1 MIGIRELPNL
11 SYLLFLKTFAKSFLI
26 KKILYLVFFCFWKMG
41 FSHFNPKW
49 LTPKWNT
56 VTLPE
61 KKEASWI
68 KTKAKITAEFI
79 RKTRHLSSS
88 SSGSFSGAMALN
100 LFNCHF
106 WWLTFYSDLSFS
118 IYNRNSTTILYFL
131 TKNYARF
138 PVKQKKFLFKKSY
151 TIYENYR
158 QHIKCCLYLY
168 AGCSTVYSG
177 KVRVSSIFF

>member
-1 MIGIRELPNL
+1 MWD
-11 SYLLFLKTFAKSFLI
+11 YFLVWSHIFAYFHFYKIHLVVRHPVHFAESF
-26 KKILYLVFFCFWKMG
+26 KKYCAWFSFVFEKWAFHI
-41 FSHFNPKW
+41 STQKW

-118 IYNRNSTTILYFL
+118 IYNRNSTHYTILFDEKL
-131 TKNYARF
+131 CEISCKTK
-138 PVKQKKFLFKKSY
+138 
-151 TIYENYR
+151 E
-158 QHIKCCLYLY
+158 
-168 AGCSTVYSG
+168 
-177 KVRVSSIFF
+177 VSF